1 MRLFFLVCF
10 WLISAYAVADRVPED
25 LFRRL
30 KDAKSDSFRLDIYAR
45 LTDYYMSSA
54 YDSSVHYASKALVL
68 ARSTKDK
75 ATEYTLLNRLA
86 DVHHAHGDLALSRK
100 FAEEALKGF
109 GKIKDQK
116 GIASSYLI
124 LGIVAGK
131 GGHFPEATDY
141 ILKALKIFEKIR
153 YPKGIIDSYIK
164 LGLINEQS
172 GDLDQALEYY
182 RKGQSLLKVVPSV
195 SSALSLQNHVGV
207 VYAKK
212 GDHREALRYFM
223 KGVQHPDSLGHAEIY
238 ISSLT
243 NAGTA
248 YQHLGSPDSALNL
261 HRIALAKARQFRLPE
276 KESQA
281 LFNIAAFYVGRKDF
295 SEALRLLDRS
305 SKIADSIGH
314 SFLLSEIYDAFIR
327 IYQQQ
332 GNYKDA
338 FLISQKQLALN
349 DTLFNKDQRRAAE
362 MLQMEYN
369 QEKTRAQIK
378 TLETISGRT
387 TFQRNIGIA
396 VAVLVILMLGVL
408 YFSLYNMRQLNKRL
422 KVSNQIK
429 DKLFSVIGHDLR
441 GPMGAV
447 VQMLTLMENDVLK
460 PHELKEIVHIL
471 KRHTEVSLS
480 TLDSLLEW
488 GKTQIQGVRVN
499 VQVVDVGT
507 AVEQMKN
514 FFFAVCNAKNLQIVS
529 KIPADLQ
536 ISADPDHFNFI
547 LRNLISNAIKFS
559 YPGGLIELN
568 AVTNDGFVRISVRD
582 QGKGMLVADAEQLFE
597 TFNLIDEG
605 TSGEKGTGL
614 GLMLCKE
621 FVLANGG
628 EIWVCSEKGRGAE
641 FFFTVKQGPD
651 QKISMLNLS
660 GSS

>member
-30 KDAKSDSFRLDIYAR
+30 KDAKSDSSRLDVYAR

-75 ATEYTLLNRLA
+75 ATEYALLNRLA

-124 LGIVAGK
+124 LGTVAGK
-131 GGHFPEATDY
+131 GGHFPKATDY

-153 YPKGIIDSYIK
+153 YPKGIFDSYIK

-172 GDLDQALEYY
+172 GHPDQALEYY
-182 RKGQSLLKVVPSV
+182 SKGQSLLKVVPSV
-195 SSALSLQNHVGV
+195 SSALSLQNHIGV

-223 KGVQHPDSLGHAEIY
+223 KGVQHPDSLKHAEIY

-243 NAGTA
+243 SAGTA
-248 YQHLGSPDSALNL
+248 YQHLGSPDSALSF

-276 KESQA
+276 KESQV

-295 SEALRLLDRS
+295 SEALRLLDS
-305 SKIADSIGH
+305 SSVIADSIGH
-314 SFLLSEIYDAFIR
+314 PFLLSEIYNAYIK

-369 QEKTRAQIK
+369 QEKTKAQIK
-378 TLETISGRT
+378 TLETLSGRT

-488 GKTQIQGVRVN
+488 GKTQIQGVRVK
-499 VQVVDVGT
+499 VQTVEVGT

-514 FFFAVCNAKNLQIVS
+514 FFFAVCNSKNLQIVS

-568 AVTNDGFVRISVRD
+568 AVTTDGFVRISVRD
-582 QGKGMLVADAEQLFE
+582 QGKGMLASDAEQLFE

-605 TSGEKGTGL
+605 TSGEKGTGM

-628 EIWVCSEKGRGAE
+628 EIWVHSEKGRGAE
-641 FFFTVKQGPD
+641 FFFTVKQGPA
-651 QKISMLNLS
+651 QKMSMLNLS